1 MKEYRMYFSL
11 FSTNSSK
18 RLYQAFSLLI
28 GFSLLATAHAEEQ
41 FIKLATTT
49 STENS
54 GLLGYLLPD
63 FEKQHPYEIK
73 VISVGTGKALRL
85 LKEGDVDVVLVHAR
99 AAENKMVAEGFGVNR
114 ADVMYNDFVI
124 VGPARDPAGIANS
137 SDVDIA
143 FKRIADSKS
152 LFISRGD
159 DSGTHKKELGLW
171 HESGITPDGE
181 WYREVGQGMGKALQI
196 ASELQAYTLTDRG
209 TWLAYQDKLPLKVLA
224 EGDQHLFNPYGIM
237 AANPDKYPD
246 TNYKG
251 AMALINW
258 IISPSAQKKIADF
271 SINGNTLFT
280 PLHQVA
286 EAPAH

>member
-1 MKEYRMYFSL
+1 MYFSL